1 MLTSLEWSFANRGEA
16 KLDLADRR
24 ETQQRQARFH
34 KQFMG
39 SEFRVFRRLEGL
51 GLGFTAYEVRVL
63 ASRFTGFSLSNDS
76 PTYMLCQGPSRT
88 RNCIL
93 VEPEDSMGC
102 VGSLMPVVVAM
113 QSHSGL

>member
-1 MLTSLEWSFANRGEA
+1 MLTSLEWSFAIAGRPNSIWQTDERRSR
-16 KLDLADRR
+16 DRPG
-24 ETQQRQARFH
+24 

-88 RNCIL
+88 RRQHGMCRQFDARRRGHA
-93 VEPEDSMGC
+93 ESFRA
-102 VGSLMPVVVAM
+102 VGSVTFRE
-113 QSHSGL
+113 